1 MLSQWRGHA
10 DNARGCSVGFS
21 LSKLEDYCARSNRIV
36 TINEV
41 DYIKRDNLKQIIWD
55 NAKEVLPQIVSLR
68 DDAKNLINS
77 QNLTDEELDI
87 LMKVLSTGLFKKLLF
102 DSLRYKWADFRE
114 EKEWRMFFNSITKD
128 EKTLF
133 ANEKDLPDWQLKY
146 DKDYLAQH
154 NKMAFL
160 PKKTVLFHIFL

>member
-1 MLSQWRGHA
+1 MSRG
-10 DNARGCSVGFS
+10 N
-21 LSKLEDYCARSNRIV
+21 
-36 TINEV
+36 
-41 DYIKRDNLKQIIWD
+41 NLKQIIRD
-55 NAKEVLPQIVSLR
+55 KAKEVLPQIVSLR

-133 ANEKDLPDWQLKY
+133 ENEKDLLDGKKY
-146 DKDYLAQH
+146 GAGRNRRLSG
-154 NKMAFL
+154 
-160 PKKTVLFHIFL
+160 